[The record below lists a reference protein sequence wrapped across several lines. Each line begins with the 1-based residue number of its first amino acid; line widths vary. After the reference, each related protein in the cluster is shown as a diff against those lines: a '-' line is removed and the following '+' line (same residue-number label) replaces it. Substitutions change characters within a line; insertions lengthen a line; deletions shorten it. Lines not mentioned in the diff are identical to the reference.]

1 MPCKYWLLFGSLGL
15 GAIQTVGC
23 SSKFRTCETT
33 YTCPKGGAGGT
44 AGTSAAG
51 GDGGKASN
59 DAGTSAGGTGGEHET
74 HRIDAGDA
82 GSTVDNAGSGGEAGD
97 SIGGKSEEVAG
108 AGGATSNIGG
118 AASGIGGAGASS
130 MGGGCPSNTTNCNG
144 SCYATGS
151 DASHCGATCKQC
163 ASGQVCNAGQCECQS
178 GAYACGGCL
187 SWDFEWAGNSPSPW
201 LAELN
206 PNWSGKN
213 GASNVLLSHSQY
225 QSPGTSLGAP
235 VLIDVATSATAEVS
249 VPPCRTGEA
258 VNLAGYELSA
268 SVLLIGPELTTWSDA
283 FQLDAWGPSGPSENQ
298 VLLWGSQTIPTGT
311 WFSVRAKF
319 MSGTP
324 VTRVGLRLTPSSN
337 WVGTMYIDD
346 VVIKL
351 ALWTAIRRRRT

>member
-1 MPCKYWLLFGSLGL
+1 MSCKYWLLFCSLGL
-15 GAIQTVGC
+15 GTLQAAGC
-23 SSKFRTCETT
+23 SSEFRTCEAT
-33 YTCPKGGAGGT
+33 YTCPKGGAAGT
-44 AGTSAAG
+44 AGTSDAG
-51 GDGGKASN
+51 GGKASE
-59 DAGTSAGGTGGEHET
+59 DAGASMGGTGGEHET
-74 HRIDAGDA
+74 HHVDTGEA
-82 GSTVDNAGSGGEAGD
+82 GSTVDDAGSGGAADG
-97 SIGGKSEEVAG
+97 SSGGTFGE
-108 AGGATSNIGG
+108 NG
-118 AASGIGGAGASS
+118 AAAGVGGAGASS
-130 MGGGCPSNTTNCNG
+130 MGGGCPSNTMNCNG
-144 SCYATGS
+144 SCYATS
-151 DASHCGATCKQC
+151 NDASHCGATCKQC

-206 PNWSGKN
+206 PGWSGKN

-235 VLIDVATSATAEVS
+235 VLIDVATSGSAEVS

-258 VNLAGYELSA
+258 INLAGYELSA

-283 FQLDAWGPSGPSENQ
+283 FQLDAWGPSGQGENQ
-298 VLLWGSQTIPTGT
+298 VLLWGSQPIPTGT

-319 MSGTP
+319 MSATP

-351 ALWTAIRRRRT
+351 AL